1 MNQIEN
7 SEEQSEK
14 DLTEEIALSPD
25 IEHDGI
31 EENEINGFQLFMQ
44 NTKGDLKRIMGCGG

>member
-7 SEEQSEK
+7 PEEQFEK
-14 DLTEEIALSPD
+14 DLKEEIALRPD
-25 IEHDGI
+25 MEQNEI

-44 NTKGDLKRIMGCGG
+44 NAKGDFKRIMGCGG